1 MYIILTISLMPA
13 VLLHFGNHFFAV
25 KSQIG
30 KVPIPHAE
38 LVPVH
43 I

>member
-1 MYIILTISLMPA
+1 MYIILTISIIPA
-13 VLLHFGNHFFAV
+13 VLLHFGNQFFAV
-25 KSQIG
+25 KSKIG
-30 KVPIPHAE
+30 QLPIPGE